1 MTKTIIYNCDECGKE
16 INNVWS
22 LRLEGWA
29 HHSMIYRIRKDHLCE
44 KCAEMI
50 YNQIKAVIK

>member
-50 YNQIKAVIK
+50 YNQSFL